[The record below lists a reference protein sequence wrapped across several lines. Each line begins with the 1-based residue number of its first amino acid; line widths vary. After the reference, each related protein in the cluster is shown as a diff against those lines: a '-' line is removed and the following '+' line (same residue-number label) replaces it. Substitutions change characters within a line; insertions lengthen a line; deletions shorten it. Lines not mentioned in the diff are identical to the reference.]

1 MGKRWCAA
9 LLCAVLACSMT
20 GCGDFLDREWYE
32 VKDHSPTYYEGEGRD
47 VLRADT
53 YQDLVNNILILVGNH
68 AESGTIWL
76 YYAQE
81 GLDAAEAAE
90 KASREV
96 EKDTPMGSYAVSYI
110 QYTVDDTARN
120 YSEIVVTIGY
130 KRTEKEIINMVHA
143 TNVSA
148 LHDLLSDAAAEGK
161 TSLVVQLSAFEG
173 QSYQVRQA
181 VAQVQAAHDY
191 AADRG
196 WRYWISDVGRYL
208 RKQVAA
214 SPLPNAEQG
223 DSRHDRSFDFS
234 ACCVFLLFRL
244 FCALRRKPA
253 AGILFSVRHAE
264 DSWLQHGKSIRDVR
278 CVAGRNDPSDAHWR
292 LSGVYGGRYED
303 NDIGSPAC

>member
-181 VAQVQAAHDY
+181 VAQVQAAVGGS
-191 AADRG
+191 G
-196 WRYWISDVGRYL
+196 WTTNFS
-208 RKQVAA
+208 
-214 SPLPNAEQG
+214 PNA
-223 DSRHDRSFDFS
+223 DN
-234 ACCVFLLFRL
+234 
-244 FCALRRKPA
+244 P
-253 AGILFSVRHAE
+253 
-264 DSWLQHGKSIRDVR
+264 
-278 CVAGRNDPSDAHWR
+278 
-292 LSGVYGGRYED
+292 GVVEIIMR
-303 NDIGSPAC
+303 

>member
-181 VAQVQAAHDY
+181 VAQLQAAV
-191 AADRG
+191 
-196 WRYWISDVGRYL
+196 VGSAWTTNFY
-208 RKQVAA
+208 
-214 SPLPNAEQG
+214 PNA
-223 DSRHDRSFDFS
+223 DN
-234 ACCVFLLFRL
+234 
-244 FCALRRKPA
+244 P
-253 AGILFSVRHAE
+253 
-264 DSWLQHGKSIRDVR
+264 
-278 CVAGRNDPSDAHWR
+278 
-292 LSGVYGGRYED
+292 GVVEIIMR
-303 NDIGSPAC
+303 

>member
-9 LLCAVLACSMT
+9 LLCAVLACSVT

-181 VAQVQAAHDY
+181 VAQVQAAVGGN
-191 AADRG
+191 G
-196 WRYWISDVGRYL
+196 WTTNFY
-208 RKQVAA
+208 
-214 SPLPNAEQG
+214 PNA
-223 DSRHDRSFDFS
+223 DN
-234 ACCVFLLFRL
+234 
-244 FCALRRKPA
+244 P
-253 AGILFSVRHAE
+253 
-264 DSWLQHGKSIRDVR
+264 
-278 CVAGRNDPSDAHWR
+278 
-292 LSGVYGGRYED
+292 GVVEIIMR
-303 NDIGSPAC
+303 